1 MLGITVKKVA
11 GDMGLRRRLVAA
23 AAAAAGTD
31 GGFTVP
37 PPPSWAVWKDEK
49 TPSKTLTAQATRHA
63 ALESMRALEGQ
74 VTAEIGSS
82 TAAELKLC
90 ERKLAMLRVKRQEE
104 TELRHAALRKAQR
117 QHDKAE
123 AQRLD
128 PKLRLRAGA
137 GEGR

>member
-1 MLGITVKKVA
+1 MSDPT
-11 GDMGLRRRLVAA
+11 GDGEDAA
-23 AAAAAGTD
+23 
-31 GGFTVP
+31 
-37 PPPSWAVWKDEK
+37 
-49 TPSKTLTAQATRHA
+49 
-63 ALESMRALEGQ
+63 Q
-74 VTAEIGSS
+74 VIAS

-128 PKLRLRAGA
+128 PNNFAFAPAR
-137 GEGR
+137 